1 MIYFGVGGVAGGL
14 AGEAGFIT
22 NPITNTAIAARTIRY
37 NLMPMEKLPPI
48 ASDIV
53 SDDGVFLLTIVKYLR
68 KLLFVCV
75 IFWHPMTI

>member
-48 ASDIV
+48 ASANTSPPIASDIV
-53 SDDGVFLLTIVKYLR
+53 SDDGVF
-68 KLLFVCV
+68 FVDYC
-75 IFWHPMTI
+75 